1 MTRSSIFVSVI
12 TVTSFSGTNGR
23 IVHHLALM
31 PLTFH
36 VASQILL
43 VGFFGGAAVVAAVM
57 PLPHLLSPREFALS
71 TPRCEVPMVA
81 INGELS
87 LVTDIGAPC
96 VSLGEGVEFFVVTR
110 GAET

>member
-1 MTRSSIFVSVI
+1 
-12 TVTSFSGTNGR
+12 
-23 IVHHLALM
+23 M

-43 VGFFGGAAVVAAVM
+43 VGFFGGAAVVAAVL

-81 INGELS
+81 IDGELS